1 MLVEELYPTVIRIV
15 RSHLP
20 VRQAEE
26 DLAQEVFV
34 RIFSRLDRYQSRP
47 GIPMT
52 HWVSRVAI
60 TTCLDA
66 LRAERRRPEL
76 RWADLS
82 ENQALWVEYLT
93 TAAED
98 APQTSDHDAREVVD
112 KLLSQLSP
120 PDRLVL
126 NLMYMEEKSVK
137 EICESTG
144 WSIPS
149 VKVRAFRARRRLR
162 TLAEQMKTNA
172 CYEEL

>member
-1 MLVEELYPTVIRIV
+1 METEQCDLAPILERARQGDEIASRTLVEELYPTVIRIV

-34 RIFSRLDRYQSRP
+34 RIFSRLDQYQSRP

-52 HWVSRVAI
+52 HWVSRVAV

-82 ENQALWVEYLT
+82 EDQAHWLEYMT
-93 TAAED
+93 TNAEPS
-98 APQTSDHDAREVVD
+98 PQTSSQEAREVVQ
-112 KLLSQLSP
+112 KLLAQLP
-120 PDRLVL
+120 ADDRMIL
-126 NLMYMEEKSVK
+126 NLLHLEER
-137 EICESTG
+137 TG
-144 WSIPS
+144 QQ
-149 VKVRAFRARRRLR
+149 F
-162 TLAEQMKTNA
+162 
-172 CYEEL
+172 